1 MASEMVFVLSC
12 PPDAATRLDIEDF
25 AVSVC
30 DEARKRGW
38 KVWACWTDAGLK
50 VRLQNGRVQLL
61 REFVATFVNSATKHG
76 ATMSVLEKPQP
87 ATLIRDIEDG
97 PIVWGTV
104 IHARLT
110 RRLLCALPEGALVAF
125 NLTAGDRGRFIGRV
139 GSFQTRGE
147 QWKRAQLAGLDGGS
161 CRVLWSEDDCHAFYV
176 RPLRSEASES
186 A

>member
-12 PPDAATRLDIEDF
+12 PPEPATRLDIEDF

-125 NLTAGDRGRFIGRV
+125 NLTAGDRAFHWTSRF
-139 GSFQTRGE
+139 FPDARGAVE
-147 QWKRAQLAGLDGGS
+147 KGTACRFRW
-161 CRVLWSEDDCHAFYV
+161 RVLSSFV
-176 RPLRSEASES
+176 VGGRLPRFL
-186 A
+186 